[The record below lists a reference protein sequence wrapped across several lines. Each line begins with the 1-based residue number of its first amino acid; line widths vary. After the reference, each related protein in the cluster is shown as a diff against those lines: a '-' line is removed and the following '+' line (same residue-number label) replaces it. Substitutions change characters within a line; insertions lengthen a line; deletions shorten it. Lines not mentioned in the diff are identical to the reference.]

1 MNEGQDTPPVIM
13 PLSNPTS
20 RAECTAEA
28 AQRCTNGRAIFA
40 SGSPFKNVEYEG
52 KTIASSQCNNRYIIY
67 FYEYIFLLNLNANR
81 KVYRGKNFLMLSYRY
96 IFPGLALGASLGQT
110 GVITNAM
117 INRSAEALVEL
128 ISDDDLERRATFPEN
143 HDIREISCH
152 LALRVIQ
159 QALDENLKVNQIPFV
174 KCYTINY
181 FYHSSYV
188 NSIIV
193 LNISRVVH

>member
-1 MNEGQDTPPVIM
+1 
-13 PLSNPTS
+13 
-20 RAECTAEA
+20 
-28 AQRCTNGRAIFA
+28 
-40 SGSPFKNVEYEG
+40 
-52 KTIASSQCNNRYIIY
+52 
-67 FYEYIFLLNLNANR
+67 
-81 KVYRGKNFLMLSYRY
+81 MLSYRY

-159 QALDENLKVNQIPFV
+159 QALDENLKVTLITLV
-174 KCYTINY
+174 KCHSVNY
-181 FYHSSYV
+181 SFYHLSYII
-188 NSIIV
+188 SI
-193 LNISRVVH
+193 SF